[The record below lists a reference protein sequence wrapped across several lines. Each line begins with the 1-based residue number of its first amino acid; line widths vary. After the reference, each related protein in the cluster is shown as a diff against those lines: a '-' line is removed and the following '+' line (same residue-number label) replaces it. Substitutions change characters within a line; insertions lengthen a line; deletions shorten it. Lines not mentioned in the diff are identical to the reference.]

1 MSTKKTTS
9 QREKELLDKIEKA
22 KADLVKLQKKQKL
35 EIGAL
40 AYKYGLNEYGIE
52 KLEPAFKQLSEELA
66 SGNAW

>member
-1 MSTKKTTS
+1 M
-9 QREKELLDKIEKA
+9 LDKIEKA

-52 KLEPAFKQLSEELA
+52 KLEPAFKKLSEELA
-66 SGNAW
+66 SGNA